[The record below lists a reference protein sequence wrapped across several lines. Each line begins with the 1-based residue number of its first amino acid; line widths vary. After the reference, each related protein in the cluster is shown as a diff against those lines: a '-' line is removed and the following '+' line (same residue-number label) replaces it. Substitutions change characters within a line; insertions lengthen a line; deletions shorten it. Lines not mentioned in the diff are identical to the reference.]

1 MIDFWPLTSIFS
13 VQTEFTCYFLGVDF
27 IDCIIC
33 ILQPLY
39 DSIDSQTATS
49 YPVILIDV
57 RSPIEISKQGALP
70 TAHNIEISK
79 IEKAFLKSD
88 EQFKIDHGFDKPTK
102 DYPNVVL
109 TCKSGG
115 RAKFAESILK
125 KIGYSKLRVYEGS
138 WNDWT
143 THQGP
148 LVK

>member
-1 MIDFWPLTSIFS
+1 ML
-13 VQTEFTCYFLGVDF
+13 FLLFEGIDF

-88 EQFKIDHGFDKPTK
+88 EQFKIDHGFEKPTK

-125 KIGYSKLRVYEGS
+125 KIGYSKLRIYEGS